1 MPSYFIYCRKS
12 SEAEDRQVLSI
23 ESQINELKRLAERL
37 NLSVLEVLTEAKT
50 AKCPGRPIFNRMIKR
65 LNQGEVKGIICW
77 KLDRLARNPIDG
89 GSIIW
94 AIKQN
99 DIEIIT
105 PAQSYTR
112 ESDNSMLMYIE
123 FGMAQKYIDDLSRN
137 VKRGN
142 KTKLEKGWWL
152 GIAPQ
157 GYLNDKANKTIIK
170 DPERFNLIKKA
181 WHLLFTE
188 SYTVPKIHHILSNEW
203 GYRTRKTKKLGG
215 GQMALSALYKIFTNP
230 FYYGWM
236 ERSEG
241 KFPGRHEPMINKDEF
256 DRAQVILGE
265 RGKPRP
271 KRHSFAFTG
280 MIRCSECGALI
291 TAEEKIN
298 RYGYHYT
305 YYHCTKRKPN
315 TRCSQRSVDL
325 EELEKQI
332 ACYLDRIT
340 ISDTFKDYALKYLQE
355 VHKKEVGTRTDIQ
368 KAQQKSYNQCLA
380 ELDNLTKMRLRD
392 LLNDEEFS
400 EQKVKLLKERAH
412 LKEKFEDTEHRV
424 DSWLALSEKAF
435 TFANRAKYWF
445 ENGSLEDKK
454 MILEALGSNLFLKDK
469 KLFIQAKKPF
479 LIIEKGL
486 QEMKLQNIRLE
497 PLEIGLNKA
506 QTGDIYAYTKPLLG
520 LVEDVRTF
528 FINYLILDNSK
539 TAHEDIYIPD
549 LRDELLEAA

>member
-1 MPSYFIYCRKS
+1 MSSYFIYCRKS

-23 ESQINELKRLAERL
+23 ESQTIELKRLAQRL
-37 NLSVLEVLTEAKT
+37 NLPVFEALFEAKS
-50 AKCPGRPIFNRMIKR
+50 AKAPGRPVFNQLMERIYR
-65 LNQGEVKGIICW
+65 GEVKGVICW

-94 AIKQN
+94 AIKQQSL
-99 DIEIIT
+99 EIIT
-105 PAQSYTR
+105 PTQSYSR

-142 KTKLEKGWWL
+142 KTKLEQGGWL
-152 GIAPQ
+152 GVAPQ
-157 GYLNDKANKTIIK
+157 GYLNDKENKTIIE
-170 DPERFNLIKKA
+170 DPERFHLIQKA
-181 WHLLFTE
+181 WQLLLTE
-188 SYTVPKIHHILSNEW
+188 AYTVPRIHHILTNEW
-203 GYRTRKTKKLGG
+203 GYRTRKTKKVGG
-215 GQMALSALYKIFTNP
+215 CSMAKSALYKIFTNP
-230 FYYGWM
+230 FYCGWM

-241 KFPGRHEPMINKDEF
+241 KFPGRHEPMITQEEF

-265 RGKPRP
+265 RGKPKP

-280 MIRCSECGALI
+280 MISCGECGALI

-315 TRCSQRSVDL
+315 IKCSQRSVDL
-325 EELEKQI
+325 EGLEKQI
-332 ACYLDRIT
+332 AGYLDRIT
-340 ISDTFKDYALKYLQE
+340 ISDAFRDFALKYLQE
-355 VHKKEVGTRTDIQ
+355 VHKKEAGTRTDIQ
-368 KAQQKSYNQCLA
+368 KAQQKAYNQCLA

-392 LLNDEEFS
+392 LLTDAEFS
-400 EQKVKLLKERAH
+400 EQKAKMLKERAR

-454 MILEALGSNLFLKDK
+454 MILGAIGSNLLLKDK

-506 QTGDIYAYTKPLLG
+506 QTGDSYAYAKPLLSI
-520 LVEDVRTF
+520 VENIRTF
-528 FINYLILDNSK
+528 FEEYQLWDNSK
-539 TAHEDIYIPD
+539 KAHEYIYIPD
-549 LRDELLEAA
+549 LRDKYPEAA